1 MRENYD
7 ICTGNGHKKSHRA
20 KKLAFGRNE
29 TPSTPVNQKQQDLDY
44 TEFFQVHPKFPLTTS
59 ETLSCAKAA
68 LLRIRV
74 LFNNID
80 CTRSHKFYT
89 VQSSALRRD
98 ILSMCDVIHC
108 KRHIV
113 TDIKVTIK
121 ILKKGTLALSL
132 SLLWPGIVVRG
143 NSGQKIGDL
152 EISGI
157 VEMKLFFVDRGHWG
171 SIFVECQ
178 FFYPVAFFLG

>member
-1 MRENYD
+1 MAKMRANHD
-7 ICTGNGHKKSHRA
+7 ICTGNGHKKSHQA
-20 KKLAFGRNE
+20 KKLAFGRND

-44 TEFFQVHPKFPLTTS
+44 TEFFQVHLKFPLTTS
-59 ETLSCAKAA
+59 ETLTSAIAS

-74 LFNNID
+74 LFNDID
-80 CTRSHKFYT
+80 WTRSHKFYT
-89 VQSSALRRD
+89 VRLTSARRD
-98 ILSMCDVIHC
+98 TMSMCDVIHC

-157 VEMKLFFVDRGHWG
+157 VEMKFFFVERGH
-171 SIFVECQ
+171 
-178 FFYPVAFFLG
+178 